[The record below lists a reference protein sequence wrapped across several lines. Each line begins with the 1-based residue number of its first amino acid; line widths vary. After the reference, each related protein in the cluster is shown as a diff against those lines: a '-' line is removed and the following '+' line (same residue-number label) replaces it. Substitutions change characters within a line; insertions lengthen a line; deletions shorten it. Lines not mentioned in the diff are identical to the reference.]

1 MMIEKIWTANEKKT
15 LNEFLRQKIPELLEG
30 EISNSKIRRLIVSGA
45 AYINSKQCRIPS
57 FKINSG
63 STIKVLIDKDKFFFE
78 KQPEDADFELTEN
91 DVLFEDEYLI
101 AINKPP
107 FLPTEQT
114 ITGQRKNAHDC
125 TVKYLWQ
132 KNPSLRNPP
141 YVGIMH
147 RLDRETSG
155 ILLFTKSR
163 SVNKDISEMFKNR
176 GIKKIYRAVCTG
188 KIPEQKEFTVENF
201 IARISP
207 KSSSCKMGIV
217 PESKGGLFAKT
228 DFKIISEKNGFIQ
241 IDCQLHTGRTHQ
253 IRVQLSSLNLP
264 IAGDELYG
272 GIKSDRKKLHARK
285 MEFVYPVSK
294 EKITIESEIPKDFF
308 S

>member
-1 MMIEKIWTANEKKT
+1 MIEKIWTANKKET

-125 TVKYLWQ
+125 TVEYLWK

-207 KSSSCKMGIV
+207 KSSACKMGIV

-272 GIKSDRKKLHARK
+272 GIKSDRIKLHARK

>member
-1 MMIEKIWTANEKKT
+1 M
-15 LNEFLRQKIPELLEG
+15 
-30 EISNSKIRRLIVSGA
+30 
-45 AYINSKQCRIPS
+45 
-57 FKINSG
+57 
-63 STIKVLIDKDKFFFE
+63 
-78 KQPEDADFELTEN
+78 
-91 DVLFEDEYLI
+91 LFEDEYLI

-125 TVKYLWQ
+125 TVEYLWK

-207 KSSSCKMGIV
+207 KSSACKMGIV

-272 GIKSDRKKLHARK
+272 GIKSDRIKLHARK

>member
-125 TVKYLWQ
+125 TVEYLWK

-207 KSSSCKMGIV
+207 KSSACKMGIV

-264 IAGDELYG
+264 ISGDELYG
-272 GIKSDRKKLHARK
+272 GIKSDRIKLHARK

>member
-45 AYINSKQCRIPS
+45 AYIKSKQCRIPS

-125 TVKYLWQ
+125 TVEYLWK

-207 KSSSCKMGIV
+207 KSSACKMGIV

-272 GIKSDRKKLHARK
+272 GIKSDRIKLHARK

>member
-1 MMIEKIWTANEKKT
+1 MMIEKIWTANKKET

-125 TVKYLWQ
+125 TVEYLWK

-207 KSSSCKMGIV
+207 KSSACKMGIV

-272 GIKSDRKKLHARK
+272 GIKSDRIKLHARK

>member
-1 MMIEKIWTANEKKT
+1 MIEKNWTANEKKT

-125 TVKYLWQ
+125 TVEYLWK

-207 KSSSCKMGIV
+207 KSSACKMGIV

-272 GIKSDRKKLHARK
+272 GIKSDRIKLHARK